1 MVSIKLEDIKE
12 FSKKYNANVQ
22 NKEIENK
29 IKENGL
35 IKACLN
41 KKIIEENQGNFNIE
55 LSETKRYNQKE
66 SLRCWAFS
74 GFNMIKRNMAENLN
88 MDIMN
93 FELSDNYIIFF
104 HRLEKAN
111 FAYEKVITSKTT
123 DITKIFKKERLKNI
137 IEEVGHW
144 KMFVNIVKK
153 YRISAT
159 ISYENDSRRRKQC
172 SSNKFVF

>member
-12 FSKKYNANVQ
+12 FSKKYNSNIQ

-29 IKENGL
+29 IKEKGL

-74 GFNMIKRNMAENLN
+74 GFNMIKRNMEENLN

-123 DITKIFKKERLKNI
+123 DITKIF
-137 IEEVGHW
+137 
-144 KMFVNIVKK
+144 
-153 YRISAT
+153 
-159 ISYENDSRRRKQC
+159 
-172 SSNKFVF
+172 